1 MVDLSLVKPKDLWY
15 VVGLIATDGNLSK
28 DGRHISI
35 VSKDNKFLRKVRKAL
50 LLKNKIGFKAN
61 GIHPEKIYFV
71 LQIGDKKF
79 FNFLLSIGL
88 IPKKS
93 LILDKL
99 SVPKNYFTDFLRGV
113 IDGDGTIV
121 SWVHKSNGNKQWSV
135 RIYSAASKFVHWLKN
150 ETEKIYRVSGKI
162 YGYKHG
168 GRKNT
173 YYQIKFG
180 KFASKVILEKCY
192 YDKCLAIDRKYNKA
206 IQCLKSKDGLSKYG
220 TVVQN

>member
-61 GIHPEKIYFV
+61 GIHPEKIYSV

-93 LILDKL
+93 LILGKL
-99 SVPKNYFTDFLRGV
+99 TVPNDYFVDFLRGV

-121 SWVHKSNGNKQWSV
+121 SWVHKWNGNVQWSI
-135 RIYSAASKFVHWLKN
+135 RIYSAASKFIHWLKN
-150 ETEKIYRVSGKI
+150 EIETIYKISGKI
-162 YGYKHG
+162 YGYSK
-168 GRKNT
+168 GRKNI

-192 YDKCLAIDRKYNKA
+192 YDKCLTIDHKYKKA
-206 IQCLKSKDGLSKYG
+206 IQCLRSKDGLSKYG
-220 TVVQN
+220 TVVKD

>member
-35 VSKDNKFLRKVRKAL
+35 VSKDNIFLRKVRKAL

-61 GIHPEKIYFV
+61 GIHPEKIYSV

-135 RIYSAASKFVHWLKN
+135 RIYS
-150 ETEKIYRVSGKI
+150 
-162 YGYKHG
+162 
-168 GRKNT
+168 
-173 YYQIKFG
+173 
-180 KFASKVILEKCY
+180 
-192 YDKCLAIDRKYNKA
+192 
-206 IQCLKSKDGLSKYG
+206 
-220 TVVQN
+220 